1 MKERHKE
8 RKREKETV
16 KWSGEGCEERAR
28 GEREEA
34 KRAM

>member
-1 MKERHKE
+1 MKERNKE
-8 RKREKETV
+8 RKREKGTM
-16 KWSGEGCEERAR
+16 KWSGGGCEERAR